1 MTRTIDDLV
10 PILRQAVRSGLL
22 TLEQAFDVDALA
34 DGLVAQV
41 VAGELTEEQA
51 TERAARQAVADG
63 EAMLAA
69 RRRRRGS

>member
-10 PILRQAVRSGLL
+10 PILRQAVRCGLL

-41 VAGELTEEQA
+41 AAGEMTEEQA
-51 TERAARQAVADG
+51 VERAQRQAYTDAK
-63 EAMLAA
+63 ALLAA
-69 RRRRRGS
+69 RRRAR

>member
-10 PILRQAVRSGLL
+10 PILRQAVRCGLL